1 MNKKEVRIILQTLAP
16 CVHISVDDMQ
26 AAKIFRLALDA
37 LIREEMREERT
48 IPDSEDENLW

>member
-1 MNKKEVRIILQTLAP
+1 MNEKEARIILQTLAP

-37 LIREEMREERT
+37 LIREETR
-48 IPDSEDENLW
+48 DEDEDL